1 MAPSTHPRILQIISG
16 MERLMRAF
24 RMLRMSRTSPSRVKL
39 IQGLMRQTFLV
50 QAPWTRQAQITMEK
64 IAAMRKAT
72 PKMKI
77 PDSVSIQENSS
88 CTNRSMNACDPAMKP
103 MEANRRIME
112 ETTPREPMT
121 RVPVF
126 REAHAQQLRSFGRA
140 TIFVKKYL
148 L

>member
-1 MAPSTHPRILQIISG
+1 
-16 MERLMRAF
+16 
-24 RMLRMSRTSPSRVKL
+24 MSRTSSSIIKL

-50 QAPWTRQAQITMEK
+50 LAPWTRQPQ
-64 IAAMRKAT
+64 
-72 PKMKI
+72 MKI

-103 MEANRRIME
+103 MEAKRRIME

-140 TIFVKKYL
+140 TIFVKRYL

>member
-1 MAPSTHPRILQIISG
+1 MITKMQ
-16 MERLMRAF
+16 
-24 RMLRMSRTSPSRVKL
+24 KL
-39 IQGLMRQTFLV
+39 KPTVL
-50 QAPWTRQAQITMEK
+50 APWTRQAQITMEK
-64 IAAMRKAT
+64 IAAMSKAT

-77 PDSVSIQENSS
+77 PDEMVCWSKPCLHPGELWSIS
-88 CTNRSMNACDPAMKP
+88 CTTRPMNACDPAKNP
-103 MEANRRIME
+103 MEAKRRIME

-140 TIFVKKYL
+140 TIFVKRYL